1 MRKYCY
7 LYLIIFLSLFVHCLD
22 GRLYSLS
29 FEPTPEW
36 EDGLHI
42 ISGDYVNLRE
52 KPSLDSKV
60 IKQLRITSR
69 VKVLRS
75 SEEKID
81 IKGESG
87 HWVYVA
93 STTYQNEKGENLRG
107 WVFDTYIADV
117 SQFNKIDSFK
127 NLSLCGW
134 LTGDAEVN
142 YTFLPDGSFYS
153 LVIDKDAYG
162 KNISEQKVYGKLYQF
177 KKVVLG
183 LYDGTSF
190 YVAFYLSDDK
200 NICIV
205 HPIYLDKNICGCVKP
220 K

>member
-1 MRKYCY
+1 MRKHYY
-7 LYLIIFLSLFVHCLD
+7 LYLIIFLSLFVPFHNE
-22 GRLYSLS
+22 RLYSLS

-36 EDGLHI
+36 RDGLYI
-42 ISGDYVNLRE
+42 IIGDYVNLRE

-75 SEEKID
+75 PEEKID

-93 STTYQNEKGENLRG
+93 SNTYKNEKGENLHG
-107 WVFDTYIADV
+107 WVFDSYIADV
-117 SQFNKIDSFK
+117 SQFKKLDSFK
-127 NLSLCGW
+127 SLSLCGW

-153 LVIDKDAYG
+153 LVVDKDAYG
-162 KNISEQKVYGKLYQF
+162 KITSEQKVCGKLYQF

-190 YVAFYLSDDK
+190 YVAFYLLDDK

-205 HPIYLDKNICGCVKP
+205 HPIYLDKNICGCAKP